1 MAWLGASSH
10 GGFEIRGEEVVLRA
24 DARGVRLA
32 RQRGCPKAWLLLPL
46 AAPAFLL
53 LLPPEAVALLGLVLL
68 LALLAASPLL
78 VRGFARWRRWHGAEH
93 RVVEAVLL
101 LEEGVPPEEAWERA
115 PFLSPH
121 CGTVAVGMAL
131 PLAPVLYLLHPFLVP
146 LALPLALVLHLRLP
160 SSSPLRFPGLLLQR
174 LVAAR
179 PGPLEEAR
187 AREAVEALHRLLME
201 GR

>member
-10 GGFEIRGEEVVLRA
+10 EGFEIRGEEVVLRA

-32 RQRGCPKAWLLLPL
+32 RQRGRPKAWLLLPL

-101 LEEGVPPEEAWERA
+101 LEDGVPPEEAWERA

-146 LALPLALVLHLRLP
+146 LALILHLRLP

-174 LVAAR
+174 LVVAR

-187 AREAVEALHRLLME
+187 AREAVEALHRFLME

>member
-10 GGFEIRGEEVVLRA
+10 VSLS
-24 DARGVRLA
+24 
-32 RQRGCPKAWLLLPL
+32 
-46 AAPAFLL
+46 
-53 LLPPEAVALLGLVLL
+53 LL

-78 VRGFARWRRWHGAEH
+78 VRGFARRRRWHGAEH
-93 RVVEAVLL
+93 RVAEAVLL
-101 LEEGVPPEEAWERA
+101 LEDGVPPEEAWERA

-146 LALPLALVLHLRLP
+146 LALPLALILHLRLP

-174 LVAAR
+174 LVVAR

-187 AREAVEALHRLLME
+187 GREAVEALHRLLME

>member
-10 GGFEIRGEEVVLRA
+10 EGFEIRGEEVVLRA

-32 RQRGCPKAWLLLPL
+32 RQRGRPKAWLLLPL

-101 LEEGVPPEEAWERA
+101 LEDGVPPEEAWERA
-115 PFLSPH
+115 PFLSLY

-131 PLAPVLYLLHPFLVP
+131 PLAP
-146 LALPLALVLHLRLP
+146 VLHLRLP

-174 LVAAR
+174 LVVAR

>member
-1 MAWLGASSH
+1 
-10 GGFEIRGEEVVLRA
+10 
-24 DARGVRLA
+24 
-32 RQRGCPKAWLLLPL
+32 
-46 AAPAFLL
+46 
-53 LLPPEAVALLGLVLL
+53 
-68 LALLAASPLL
+68 
-78 VRGFARWRRWHGAEH
+78 
-93 RVVEAVLL
+93 VEAVLL
-101 LEEGVPPEEAWERA
+101 LEDGVPPEEAWERA
-115 PFLSPH
+115 PFLSPY
-121 CGTVAVGMAL
+121 CGAVAVGMAL

-174 LVAAR
+174 LVVAR

>member
-10 GGFEIRGEEVVLRA
+10 EGFEIRGEEVVLRA

-32 RQRGCPKAWLLLPL
+32 RQRGRPKAWLLLPL
-46 AAPAFLL
+46 AAPAFFLP
-53 LLPPEAVALLGLVLL
+53 LPPEAVALLGLVLL

-78 VRGFARWRRWHGAEH
+78 VRGFARWRRWHGAE
-93 RVVEAVLL
+93 RVVEAVLP
-101 LEEGVPPEEAWERA
+101 LEDGIPPGEAWERA

-146 LALPLALVLHLRLP
+146 LALVLHLRLP
-160 SSSPLRFPGLLLQR
+160 SLSPLRFPGLLLQR

-179 PGPLEEAR
+179 PGPLEEAW
-187 AREAVEALHRLLME
+187 AREAFHRLLMK